1 MCPTSSQMARGGCC
15 WSGPFCLGSLSR
27 KNKKRIVPATRV
39 HDGTAQPSDPQGQF
53 AFLLAP
59 PSSPASYAN
68 SMAPSSV
75 QSPYYPSSCPVPQGG
90 GSRIPLE
97 TQSNMF
103 AVGPYAHETALVSPP
118 VFSTFTTAPSTAPFT
133 PPPELAAHFTTPSS
147 PDVPFAKL
155 LGSSFS
161 EQRTTKREAEP
172 PYSASPFASP
182 DYYQQDHHP
191 QDDLQVGYQLYPG
204 SPLGR
209 LISSAGTT
217 GASTPFAAG
226 GTTGTNT
233 PHAES
238 DNPTPL
244 TVLPA
249 VVSTLPNL
257 EHQVAEGL
265 HQRSILDSQ
274 CGPGEPLSDSG
285 RERHGSFDSHSRFM
299 VAMIHER
306 DGSDSNSN
314 SYGHERYSGSLTG
327 LNDVLEGR
335 NRYTKLKQDK
345 GPRSSSLRSHEKED
359 DIQEEDLLELPM
371 LLGSESS
378 HGGSRASRSPSS
390 RSKVQSKAGS
400 RVGSRVESKA
410 ASRVGSK
417 AGSDALKDWDH
428 NEDNLLEYALSLLE
442 GTDGKR
448 PGTIGWAPVDTSLPR
463 ESEGPIQSSSTTRNE
478 TEENE
483 KDTVYK
489 SIKNGKGSDNVPQQ
503 VVGAGAKEVSEG
515 TITPVGHHG
524 SAPDCCSRCESLV
537 SQCEQLS
544 VALKEARRKQQE
556 KDRLAEE
563 REKQIRH
570 LTQLLQ
576 SGGLQKFVGDFPK
589 AANQVGEGNN
599 VKDIS

>member
-1 MCPTSSQMARGGCC
+1 MQMARGGCC
-15 WSGPFCLGSLSR
+15 WSGPFFLGSLSR

-155 LGSSFS
+155 LASSFS
-161 EQRTTKREAEP
+161 DQRSTKREPEP

-182 DYYQQDHHP
+182 DYYQQDHSQ
-191 QDDLQVGYQLYPG
+191 QDDLQVGYQLYAG
-204 SPLGR
+204 SPLGC
-209 LISSAGTT
+209 LISPAGTT
-217 GASTPFAAG
+217 GESTPFAG
-226 GTTGTNT
+226 RGTIGTNT
-233 PHAES
+233 PHAEG

-274 CGPGEPLSDSG
+274 CGPGEPLNDSG

-299 VAMIHER
+299 GAMIHER
-306 DGSDSNSN
+306 DPSDSASH
-314 SYGHERYSGSLTG
+314 SYGHEQHSGSLSG
-327 LNDVLEGR
+327 LHEVLEGR
-335 NRYTKLKQDK
+335 NRHRKLNQDK
-345 GPRSSSLRSHEKED
+345 SSRFTGLKTQEQEKD
-359 DIQEEDLLELPM
+359 DVRNEDLLELPM

-378 HGGSRASRSPSS
+378 QGGSRASRSPNN

-400 RVGSRVESKA
+400 RVE
-410 ASRVGSK
+410 SK
-417 AGSDALKDWDH
+417 AGSDSLKEWDR
-428 NEDNLLEYALSLLE
+428 NENNLLEYALSLLE
-442 GTDGKR
+442 GSDGKR

-463 ESEGPIQSSSTTRNE
+463 EPEASTQSSSDLSNG

-483 KDTVYK
+483 TDRVYK
-489 SIKNGKGSDNVPQQ
+489 GDQNGKSSSEGFQEAIS
-503 VVGAGAKEVSEG
+503 AGAIEEPEETVVSAEN
-515 TITPVGHHG
+515 H
-524 SAPDCCSRCESLV
+524 DCSSRYESLV
-537 SQCEQLS
+537 SQYEQLS
-544 VALKEARRKQQE
+544 VALKEAERKQLE

-563 REKQIRH
+563 REQQKRH
-570 LTQLLQ
+570 LTHLLQ
-576 SGGLQKFVGDFPK
+576 SGGLQKLVGDYLR
-589 AANQVGEGNN
+589 AGNEVGKNKKT
-599 VKDIS
+599 KDAP